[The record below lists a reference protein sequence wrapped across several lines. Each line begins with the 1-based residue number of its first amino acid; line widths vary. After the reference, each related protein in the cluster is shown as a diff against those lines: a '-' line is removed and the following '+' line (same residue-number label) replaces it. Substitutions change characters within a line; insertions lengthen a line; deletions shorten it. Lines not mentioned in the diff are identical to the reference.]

1 MAGEETPGQHPLALA
16 PTLAHIARLQR
27 DRRYRDTHGCFFVE
41 GVRNFVTA
49 VDYGCTVEAL
59 LYSERLLTSPI
70 ARKLVRRLKRTGV
83 PFARVSPEQ
92 FRTVSRAE
100 RASGVGAV
108 LRQNVQDLA
117 RVAPDDGPCWV
128 VLSQVRAPG
137 NFGTLVR
144 TSAAIGAAGFILLGG
159 SIDPFEPVVVRASMG
174 ALFRQT
180 FVRASLEELRQW
192 VNQYQLLVVGASP
205 DGALAYDQVRYTRP
219 TVLILGEERSGLS
232 QHQRALCQQL
242 VRIPMVADADS
253 LNLGVAGSLI
263 MYAVVHA
270 TGTDDP
276 G

>member
-1 MAGEETPGQHPLALA
+1 MAGEETPGQRPLALA

-49 VDYGCTVEAL
+49 VDHGCTVEAL

-70 ARKLVRRLKRTGV
+70 ARKLVRRLKRADV

-92 FRTVSRAE
+92 FRTVSRTE

-108 LRQNVQDLA
+108 LRQNVHNLA
-117 RVAPDDGPCWV
+117 HVAPGDAPCWV

-159 SIDPFEPVVVRASMG
+159 SIDPFESVVVRASMG

-180 FVRASLEELRQW
+180 FVRASLEDLRQW
-192 VNQYQLLVVGASP
+192 LNQYQLLVVGASP
-205 DGALAYDQVRYTRP
+205 DGTVPYDQVRYTRP
-219 TVLILGEERSGLS
+219 TVLVLGEERSGLS
-232 QHQRALCQQL
+232 QDQRALCRQI
-242 VRIPMVADADS
+242 VRIPMVAGADS
-253 LNLGVAGSLI
+253 LNLGVAGSLL
-263 MYAVVHA
+263 MYAVLGA
-270 TGTDDP
+270 TRP
-276 G
+276 P

>member
-27 DRRYRDTHGCFFVE
+27 DRRYRDTHGHFFVE
-41 GVRNFVTA
+41 GVRNFVSA
-49 VDYGCTVEAL
+49 VDHGCTVEAL

-70 ARKLVRRLKRTGV
+70 ARKLVRGLKRAGI

-117 RVAPDDGPCWV
+117 HVAPGDGPCWV
-128 VLSQVRAPG
+128 VLSQVQAPG

-180 FVRASLEELRQW
+180 FARASLEDLRQW
-192 VNQYQLLVVGASP
+192 LHKYQLLVVGASP
-205 DGALAYDQVRYTRP
+205 DGAVPYDQVRYTRP
-219 TVLILGEERSGLS
+219 AVLVLGEERSGLS
-232 QHQRALCQQL
+232 QDQRALCREI
-242 VRIPMVADADS
+242 VHIPMVDGADS
-253 LNLGVAGSLI
+253 LNLGVAGSLL
-263 MYAVVHA
+263 MYAVLGA
-270 TGTDDP
+270 TKP
-276 G
+276 P

>member
-1 MAGEETPGQHPLALA
+1 MAGEQTPGQRPLALA

-41 GVRNFVTA
+41 GVRNFVSA
-49 VDYGCTVEAL
+49 VDHGCTVAAL

-70 ARKLVRRLKRTGV
+70 ARKLVRQLKREAI

-108 LRQNVQDLA
+108 LRQNVHDLA
-117 RVAPDDGPCWV
+117 RVAPGDGPCWV
-128 VLSQVRAPG
+128 VLSQVRAHG

-144 TSAAIGAAGFILLGG
+144 TSAAIGGAGFILLGG

-192 VNQYQLLVVGASP
+192 LHQYQLLVVGASP
-205 DGALAYDQVRYTRP
+205 DSAVPYDQVRYTRP
-219 TVLILGEERSGLS
+219 TVLVLGEERSGLTED
-232 QHQRALCQQL
+232 QRALCRQL
-242 VRIPMVADADS
+242 VRIPMVAGADS
-253 LNLGVAGSLI
+253 LNLGVAGSLL
-263 MYAVVHA
+263 MYAIMES
-270 TGTDDP
+270 TKP
-276 G
+276 L